1 MFKDSNNDAGAIHIY
16 ILLKYKLYGL
26 ILLCIYVICIS
37 VGNQTYIFID
47 LIKFSLNYRYHL
59 LGVTFP

>member
-26 ILLCIYVICIS
+26 ILLCIYVICNS
-37 VGNQTYIFID
+37 VGNQTYI
-47 LIKFSLNYRYHL
+47 LI
-59 LGVTFP
+59 

>member
-26 ILLCIYVICIS
+26 ILLCTVSMSFASVSVIKLIS
-37 VGNQTYIFID
+37 
-47 LIKFSLNYRYHL
+47 
-59 LGVTFP
+59 

>member
-16 ILLKYKLYGL
+16 IHVLLKYKLYGL

-37 VGNQTYIFID
+37 VGNQTYI
-47 LIKFSLNYRYHL
+47 LI
-59 LGVTFP
+59 

>member
-1 MFKDSNNDAGAIHIY
+1 MFKDSNNDVGVIYIY

-37 VGNQTYIFID
+37 VSN
-47 LIKFSLNYRYHL
+47 
-59 LGVTFP
+59 

>member
-26 ILLCIYVICIS
+26 ILIIMYLC
-37 VGNQTYIFID
+37 
-47 LIKFSLNYRYHL
+47 HL
-59 LGVTFP
+59 HQCR